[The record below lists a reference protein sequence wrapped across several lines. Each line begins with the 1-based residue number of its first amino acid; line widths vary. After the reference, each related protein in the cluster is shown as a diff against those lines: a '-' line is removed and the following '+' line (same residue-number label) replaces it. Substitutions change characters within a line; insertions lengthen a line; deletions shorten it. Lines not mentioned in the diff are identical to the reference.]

1 MKPEHLFGR
10 SIRRPSR
17 SRWLALLV
25 SLAIT
30 STISLLAQE
39 PEQQSKSSVEDSS
52 VRRFRFGASVG
63 YSMTEFNRFNVFSSG
78 SGCGQF
84 EGGTNKPFIKVF
96 IESPLDSIEHFWLNS
111 SLRVRLMSASLHSG
125 TTTFES
131 VLPNGTSVDVVQ
143 QYAMDLSLLAVGAG
157 IGPTWEFLP
166 NYRVSIIPSVS
177 WLSSSN
183 QRWTE
188 QILEPLGWA
197 FTETGGPERPIE
209 GNLSVR
215 PIQFDINASFSA
227 RVQIGR
233 RLALLPELEVGV
245 PLTSIARDFYW
256 NGISYRAALGF
267 TYDFLV
273 RREAPQPIVEPVAEL
288 PQPDTANG
296 DLPRPYHPHLSAV
309 ITARGIDAQGQEYDN
324 PVIEIEEAPWTESMP
339 VVPYVF
345 FDEGSGQIPGRYDL
359 LDARRRTE
367 RYYVD
372 SLIGVDAI
380 DVHHQLLNVLGMR
393 LREHPSVTAI
403 ITGTTSGDEKNRAS
417 LGLARARAV
426 RSYLVDIWGIDSARL
441 TVTSSARPT
450 PPSNEETIDGREEN
464 RRVEFEFSDAL
475 MLEPVVIH
483 RLARI
488 ATPPAI
494 HFYPD
499 IVADTTVVE
508 WSITVLQGEKELLRL
523 EGDAYQNPAGQK
535 KLWSL
540 ADLRVNK
547 DFTPIGYQLDVRDIT
562 GNTVTARGVFQVS
575 EHVRVVDGDS
585 LKGQLEVVEFN
596 LVGFN
601 FNSADLLTRHYS
613 QLPLIAEAITDG
625 AQVQIDGYTDRLGDP
640 ERNVQLSLERAN
652 GVGDALNVLLHRL
665 NLPKP
670 SSMTARGHG
679 HREQP
684 FDNTLPEGR
693 MLSRMVRV
701 TISRHL
707 AR

>member
-1 MKPEHLFGR
+1 MKPERLFGR
-10 SIRRPSR
+10 SIRWPSR
-17 SRWLALLV
+17 SRWLVLLV
-25 SLAIT
+25 SLTVA
-30 STISLLAQE
+30 STFSLPAQE
-39 PEQQSKSSVEDSS
+39 PEHYSKSSVEDSS
-52 VRRFRFGASVG
+52 VRRFRFGASAG
-63 YSMTEFNRFNVFSSG
+63 YSTTTFNRFNVFSSG

-84 EGGTNKPFIKVF
+84 EGGTNNPFVKVF
-96 IESPLDSIEHFWLNS
+96 IESPLDSTEHFWLNS
-111 SLRVRLMSASLHSG
+111 SLRVRRMSTELHSG

-131 VLPNGTSVDVVQ
+131 VLPNGTSVEVVQ
-143 QYAMDLSLLAVGAG
+143 QYRMDISMIAVGAG

-166 NYRVSIIPSVS
+166 NYRISITPSVS
-177 WLSSSN
+177 WLSSSGQN
-183 QRWTE
+183 WTE

-197 FTETGGPERPIE
+197 FTETGGPARPIE

-215 PIQFDINASFSA
+215 PIQFDLDASLSA
-227 RVQIGR
+227 RLQVGR
-233 RLALLPELEVGV
+233 RLALLPEVEVGI

-256 NGISYRAALGF
+256 NGISFRAAFGF
-267 TYDFLV
+267 TFDV
-273 RREAPQPIVEPVAEL
+273 MGHREPPRQVVEPVV
-288 PQPDTANG
+288 QSPDTVQSETPAQAS
-296 DLPRPYHPHLSAV
+296 PHLSAA
-309 ITARGIDAQGQEYDN
+309 ITARGIDAQGREYDD

-339 VVPYVF
+339 VIPYVF
-345 FDEGSGQIPGRYDL
+345 FAEGSAQIPDRYTL
-359 LDARRRTE
+359 LDTRRRTE

-380 DVHHQLLNVLGMR
+380 DVHHELLNVLGMR
-393 LREHPSVTAI
+393 LREHPVVSAT
-403 ITGTTSGDEKNRAS
+403 ITGTTSGDEKNQGA
-417 LGLARARAV
+417 LGLERARAV
-426 RSYLVDIWGIDSARL
+426 RAYLVDIWGIDSSRL
-441 TVTSSARPT
+441 SVASSARAT
-450 PPSNEETIDGREEN
+450 PPSNEETTDGREEN
-464 RRVEFEFSDAL
+464 RRVEFTFSDAT

-483 RLARI
+483 RLARV

-499 IVADTTVVE
+499 IIADTTVVE

-523 EGDAYQNPAGQK
+523 EGDADQNPAGQK

-547 DFTPIGYQLDVRDIT
+547 DFTPIGYQLDVRDIV
-562 GNTVTARGVFQVS
+562 GNEATAKGVFQVS

-601 FNSADLLTRHYS
+601 FNSADLLTRHFS
-613 QLPLIAEAITDG
+613 QLPLIAESITDG

-670 SSMTARGHG
+670 SSMIARGHG